1 MDEAQIDHDLIPQP
15 ERLQGAVEPGQM
27 PERRPALLFVAKG
40 PGLAEDLFAAEQA
53 GQAPQRLGGP
63 AFGQAV
69 QQIRKSGIIL
79 GLNEGADLI
88 PDLLPHLQLLHQGLE
103 ESDMADLQTEI
114 APDAGQTQDI
124 RRQGKDLQVR
134 PLAARSDQ
142 LDPRLELLVVP
153 PRQAVVEMIHVLRVI

>member
-1 MDEAQIDHDLIPQP
+1 
-15 ERLQGAVEPGQM
+15 
-27 PERRPALLFVAKG
+27 
-40 PGLAEDLFAAEQA
+40 
-53 GQAPQRLGGP
+53 
-63 AFGQAV
+63 
-69 QQIRKSGIIL
+69 
-79 GLNEGADLI
+79 
-88 PDLLPHLQLLHQGLE
+88 
-103 ESDMADLQTEI
+103 MADLQTEI